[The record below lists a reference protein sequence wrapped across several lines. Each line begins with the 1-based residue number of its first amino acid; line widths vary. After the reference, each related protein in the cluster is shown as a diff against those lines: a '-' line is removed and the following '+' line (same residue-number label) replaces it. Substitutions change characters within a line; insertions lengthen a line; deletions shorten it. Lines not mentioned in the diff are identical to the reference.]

1 MAWKRNKKNR
11 TAECRNSVVLVF
23 FHSNPNGTITRTCII
38 KYICKRH
45 GLLQFWLGL
54 VLARAFGI
62 VWPRQ
67 KIDLNTRD
75 MRLTFAL
82 GARRQNKNRKQP
94 HTPTTHTHTVHTPSI
109 HTPAE
114 SVIKAWF
121 APFWFWLG
129 FLACFLLCTHTPVS
143 ERVSC
148 DYFAFIF
155 LIFLIFLILF
165 YLIFFLSFLL
175 CFSLRWARAVRMI
188 HAVISCTASQIA
200 ASLWL

>member
-1 MAWKRNKKNR
+1 MKREIKR
-11 TAECRNSVVLVF
+11 IEQQSRAECRNSVVF

-45 GLLQFWLGL
+45 GLLQFWLGS

-94 HTPTTHTHTVHTPSI
+94 HTPSIYTHTQSTHTKHTHSRGVSHQSLVRPLLVLAWVFGLFFVVHTHSRERASI
-109 HTPAE
+109 
-114 SVIKAWF
+114 V
-121 APFWFWLG
+121 
-129 FLACFLLCTHTPVS
+129 
-143 ERVSC
+143 
-148 DYFAFIF
+148 
-155 LIFLIFLILF
+155 
-165 YLIFFLSFLL
+165 
-175 CFSLRWARAVRMI
+175 
-188 HAVISCTASQIA
+188 
-200 ASLWL
+200 

>member
-1 MAWKRNKKNR
+1 MKREIIKR
-11 TAECRNSVVLVF
+11 IEQHSRAECRNSVVLVF

-114 SVIKAWF
+114 SVIRAWF
-121 APFWFWLG
+121 APFWF
-129 FLACFLLCTHTPVS
+129 LAWVFGLFFVVHTHS
-143 ERVSC
+143 RER
-148 DYFAFIF
+148 
-155 LIFLIFLILF
+155 
-165 YLIFFLSFLL
+165 
-175 CFSLRWARAVRMI
+175 
-188 HAVISCTASQIA
+188 ASIV
-200 ASLWL
+200 

>member
-1 MAWKRNKKNR
+1 MKREIIKR
-11 TAECRNSVVLVF
+11 IEQQSRAECRNSVVLVF

-82 GARRQNKNRKQP
+82 GARRQNKIESN
-94 HTPTTHTHTVHTPSI
+94 HTHQLHTHTHSTHTKHTHSRGVSHQSLVRPLLVLAWVFGLFFVVHTHSRERASI
-109 HTPAE
+109 
-114 SVIKAWF
+114 V
-121 APFWFWLG
+121 
-129 FLACFLLCTHTPVS
+129 
-143 ERVSC
+143 
-148 DYFAFIF
+148 
-155 LIFLIFLILF
+155 
-165 YLIFFLSFLL
+165 
-175 CFSLRWARAVRMI
+175 
-188 HAVISCTASQIA
+188 
-200 ASLWL
+200 

>member
-1 MAWKRNKKNR
+1 MDSYNFGLAWFLP
-11 TAECRNSVVLVF
+11 E
-23 FHSNPNGTITRTCII
+23 
-38 KYICKRH
+38 
-45 GLLQFWLGL
+45 LLAL
-54 VLARAFGI
+54 FG
-62 VWPRQ
+62 Q
-67 KIDLNTRD
+67 GKKIDLNTRD

-82 GARRQNKNRKQP
+82 GARRQNKIESN
-94 HTPTTHTHTVHTPSI
+94 HTHQLHTHKHHTHTQHTNS
-109 HTPAE
+109 HTLPR
-114 SVIKAWF
+114 SQSSKLGSP
-121 APFWFWLG
+121 PFGFWLG

-165 YLIFFLSFLL
+165 YFIFFLSFLL

>member
-1 MAWKRNKKNR
+1 MKREIIKR
-11 TAECRNSVVLVF
+11 IEQQSRAECRNSVVLVF

-82 GARRQNKNRKQP
+82 GARRQNKIESN
-94 HTPTTHTHTVHTPSI
+94 HTHQLHTVHTK
-109 HTPAE
+109 HTHQAYTLPR
-114 SVIKAWF
+114 SQSSKLGSP
-121 APFWFWLG
+121 PFGFWLG

-165 YLIFFLSFLL
+165 YFILY
-175 CFSLRWARAVRMI
+175 FSLAFCCV
-188 HAVISCTASQIA
+188 
-200 ASLWL
+200 SLCAGLALCE

>member
-1 MAWKRNKKNR
+1 MKREIKKR
-11 TAECRNSVVLVF
+11 IEQQSRAECRNSVVLVF

-82 GARRQNKNRKQP
+82 GARRQNKIESN
-94 HTPTTHTHTVHTPSI
+94 HTHQLHTVHTHTTYKLA

-143 ERVSC
+143 E
-148 DYFAFIF
+148 
-155 LIFLIFLILF
+155 
-165 YLIFFLSFLL
+165 
-175 CFSLRWARAVRMI
+175 
-188 HAVISCTASQIA
+188 ASIV
-200 ASLWL
+200 